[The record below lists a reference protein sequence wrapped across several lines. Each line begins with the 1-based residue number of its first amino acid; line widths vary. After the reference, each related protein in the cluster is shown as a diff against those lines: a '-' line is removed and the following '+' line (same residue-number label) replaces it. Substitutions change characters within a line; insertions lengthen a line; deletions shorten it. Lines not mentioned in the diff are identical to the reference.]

1 MMMKTTP
8 TFVAVALV
16 LAFAGS
22 AQAHGSVKCEPVA
35 KADRK
40 PHTELRKHLTDKGWR
55 VRQVKN
61 ENGCYEVYGF
71 NDKGAKVEAFF
82 DPRTFERVE
91 PKN

>member
-1 MMMKTTP
+1 MKFVP
-8 TFVAVALV
+8 TSAAVLA
-16 LAFAGS
+16 LAFAAG

-40 PHTELRKHLTDKGWR
+40 PHTVLQKDLTDKGWR

-61 ENGCYEVYGF
+61 YNGCYEVYGF
-71 NDKGAKVEAFF
+71 DDKGAKVEAFF
-82 DPRTFERVE
+82 DPKTFERVE